1 MAKTPG
7 IPTKGRP
14 QRRAPAPARPAATT
28 SAPAVAAPAPAP
40 VAKPRVGPVQFSR
53 EVRAETRKIT
63 WPSWKETW
71 ITSVMVFI
79 MVVVTSVFFLLVDGS
94 LSFLIQQLL
103 KLA

>member
-7 IPTKGRP
+7 TPTKGRP
-14 QRRAPAPARPAATT
+14 VRRAPTPARPAAT
-28 SAPAVAAPAPAP
+28 SAPVVAAPAPAP
-40 VAKPRVGPVQFSR
+40 VAKPRVGLVQFSR

>member
-1 MAKTPG
+1 MAKNPG
-7 IPTKGRP
+7 APTKGRP
-14 QRRAPAPARPAATT
+14 ARRTPAPARPAAS
-28 SAPAVAAPAPAP
+28 SAPVVAAPAPAP
-40 VAKPRVGPVQFSR
+40 VAKPRIGPAQFAR

-79 MVVVTSVFFLLVDGS
+79 MVVVTSVFFLLVDGG